1 MSELEALHQQSVT
14 CVFIVQGAGYV
25 ELEAHEGPVE
35 DGLSRASSQS
45 ARLLTSPCNS
55 TGV

>member
-1 MSELEALHQQSVT
+1 MSEALHQQGVT
-14 CVFIVQGAGYV
+14 CGVQGAGYV